1 MKNVNHMIIIDDNKM
16 DCFINQKISSR
27 AFEKANIKTFSS
39 SVMALDYFENPSPE
53 HEDFYN
59 DHVDL
64 ILIDINM
71 PIMNGFELLKKLEK
85 TPLFSKNKIQVYFLS
100 SSNMEK
106 DINDALSIEA
116 CSGYII
122 IPLTKDKLINAIAL
136 YNNNAYYLLN
146 SSNPIST
153 NQSNDVA

>member
-1 MKNVNHMIIIDDNKM
+1 MKNISQMIIIDDNKM

-39 SVMALDYFENPSPE
+39 SVMALDYFENHFSLDE
-53 HEDFYN
+53 N
-59 DHVDL
+59 ITTSSVDL

-71 PIMNGFELLKKLEK
+71 PGMNGFELLKKLEK
-85 TPLFSKNKIQVYFLS
+85 TTLFSKNKIQVYFLS

-106 DINDALSIEA
+106 DINDALNIES
-116 CSGYII
+116 CSGYIMK
-122 IPLTKDKLINAIAL
+122 PLTKDKLINAITVH
-136 YNNNAYYLLN
+136 NNNAYYLLK
-146 SSNPIST
+146 SSSPIST